1 MRLRPYR
8 HSLLGLLVSLLIVLL
23 LGLYGTAEFMLRTAI
38 CPEPSPY
45 RREATARDTMIHYV
59 PALRPWL
66 DSLDRAQALHDTT
79 IIAPDGTPLHARY
92 VRSARPTQR
101 VALLVHGY
109 GDAAG
114 RMYHLGRMYARSMNA
129 HLLLPDLR
137 YHGRTPGTH
146 IGMGWNDRLDVLRWA
161 KLAPRLFRLSPDSL
175 RLVVHGISMGAATTM
190 MLSGTDGQ
198 PYYLRAFVED
208 CGYTSVRDIFTNEL
222 RVRYGLPAFPIIPAT
237 SALCKWR
244 YGWSFNE
251 ASALEAV
258 RRCRKP
264 MFFIHGGNDHF
275 VPTAMVHPLYA
286 AKPGIKAL
294 WIAPHSAHAMS
305 YIDHPEEY
313 ERRVHQFLDRHA
325 W

>member
-1 MRLRPYR
+1 
-8 HSLLGLLVSLLIVLL
+8 
-23 LGLYGTAEFMLRTAI
+23 
-38 CPEPSPY
+38 
-45 RREATARDTMIHYV
+45 MIRYV

-66 DSLDRAQALHDTT
+66 DSLDRVHALRDTT
-79 IIAPDGTPLHARY
+79 IIALDGTPLHARY

-114 RMYHLGRMYARSMNA
+114 RMYHIGRMYARSMNA

-161 KLAPRLFRLSPDSL
+161 KLAPHLFRLSPDSL
-175 RLVVHGISMGAATTM
+175 RLVVHGVSMGAATTM

-198 PYYLRAFVED
+198 PNYLRAFVED
-208 CGYTSVRDIFTNEL
+208 CGYTSVRDIFASEL

-264 MFFIHGGNDHF
+264 MLFIHGGNDTF
-275 VPTAMVHPLYA
+275 VPTAMVYPLYA

-313 ERRVHQFLDRHA
+313 ERRVRQFLDRYA

>member
-8 HSLLGLLVSLLIVLL
+8 YSLLALLVVLL

-38 CPEPSPY
+38 CPGPSPY
-45 RREATARDTMIHYV
+45 RREATVRDTMIRYV

-66 DSLDRAQALHDTT
+66 DSLDRAQALRDTT

-114 RMYHLGRMYARSMNA
+114 RMYHIGRMYARSMNA

-161 KLAPRLFRLSPDSL
+161 KLAPHLFRLSPDSL
-175 RLVVHGISMGAATTM
+175 RLVVHGVSMGAATT
-190 MLSGTDGQ
+190 
-198 PYYLRAFVED
+198 
-208 CGYTSVRDIFTNEL
+208 
-222 RVRYGLPAFPIIPAT
+222 
-237 SALCKWR
+237 
-244 YGWSFNE
+244 
-251 ASALEAV
+251 
-258 RRCRKP
+258 
-264 MFFIHGGNDHF
+264 
-275 VPTAMVHPLYA
+275 
-286 AKPGIKAL
+286 
-294 WIAPHSAHAMS
+294 
-305 YIDHPEEY
+305 
-313 ERRVHQFLDRHA
+313 
-325 W
+325 

>member
-1 MRLRPYR
+1 
-8 HSLLGLLVSLLIVLL
+8 
-23 LGLYGTAEFMLRTAI
+23 
-38 CPEPSPY
+38 
-45 RREATARDTMIHYV
+45 
-59 PALRPWL
+59 
-66 DSLDRAQALHDTT
+66 
-79 IIAPDGTPLHARY
+79 
-92 VRSARPTQR
+92 
-101 VALLVHGY
+101 
-109 GDAAG
+109 
-114 RMYHLGRMYARSMNA
+114 
-129 HLLLPDLR
+129 
-137 YHGRTPGTH
+137 
-146 IGMGWNDRLDVLRWA
+146 
-161 KLAPRLFRLSPDSL
+161 
-175 RLVVHGISMGAATTM
+175 M

-198 PYYLRAFVED
+198 PNYLRAFVED
-208 CGYTSVRDIFTNEL
+208 CGYTSVRDIFASEL

-264 MFFIHGGNDHF
+264 MFFIHGGNDTF

-313 ERRVHQFLDRHA
+313 ERRVRQFLDRHA